1 MPTLVK
7 RPHRAE
13 VHDPSASDGGML
25 VAARGLSL
33 AAHGERLL
41 DAVDIAI
48 ARGEIVTLI
57 GPNGAG
63 KSTLVKILLGLLR
76 ADAGEVR
83 RAPDLRVGYVPQRF
97 ALDPVLPLTVGRFL
111 DLGRRSP
118 ADAKEAA
125 LREVGAAG
133 LLDRSMH
140 ALSGGEMQ
148 RVLLARAL
156 LRDPDLL
163 VLDEPVQGVDYGGQ
177 AEIYALIA
185 GIRDRRQCGIL
196 LISHDLHLVM
206 AATDRVVCLN
216 RHVCCSG
223 LPEAVSRDPAYVA
236 LFGHRA
242 ASELAIYAHDHDH
255 RHGAGGEVV
264 PLHRHD

>member
-1 MPTLVK
+1 MPKLLK
-7 RPHRAE
+7 RLQRAE
-13 VHDPSASDGGML
+13 ADGPPEEREIL
-25 VAARGLSL
+25 I
-33 AAHGERLL
+33 AAHGVTVEAHGDRLL
-41 DAVDIAI
+41 DHVGIEI
-48 ARGEIVTLI
+48 GRGEIVTLI

-63 KSTLVKILLGLLR
+63 KSTLVKVLLGLMP

-83 RAPDLRVGYVPQRF
+83 RAPGIRVGYVPQRF
-97 ALDPVLPLTVGRFL
+97 ALDPVLPLTVERFL
-111 DLGRRSP
+111 DLGRRAS
-118 ADAKEAA
+118 AETKEAS
-125 LREVGAAG
+125 LREVGASG
-133 LLDRSMH
+133 LLSRSMH
-140 ALSGGEMQ
+140 AISGGEMQ
-148 RVLLARAL
+148 RLLLARAL
-156 LRDPDLL
+156 LREPNLL

-185 GIRDRRQCGIL
+185 EIRDRRRCGVL

-206 AATDRVVCLN
+206 ASTDRVVCLN

-242 ASELAIYAHDHDH
+242 ASELAVYAHDHDH
-255 RHGAGGEVV
+255 RHGPGGEIV